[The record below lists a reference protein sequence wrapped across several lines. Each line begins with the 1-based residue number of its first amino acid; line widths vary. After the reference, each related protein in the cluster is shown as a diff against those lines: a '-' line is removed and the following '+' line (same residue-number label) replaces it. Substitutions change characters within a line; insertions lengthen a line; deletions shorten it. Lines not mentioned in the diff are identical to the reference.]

1 MKKPLL
7 FTTGILITGMLG
19 AQVASKKAAKI
30 PANLANTAML
40 RNKNVSDNNPG
51 TLSVEVKEKIA
62 KSKRVSA
69 TSSTVIGNSYYD
81 LQSNSSVADR
91 VFVNQDG
98 TIGAVWT
105 MEPVAGNTA
114 YPNRGTGYAYFD
126 GSAWSAAPTARIEN
140 VRVGWGNIVQTRT
153 GKEIVISH
161 GANSAGKMNMASR
174 PAKGTGAWTNNINAV
189 ATATTGGNFWP
200 RMVTASAGGSDTIY
214 TIALTYPTAQGGATY
229 QGLDGAV
236 VFSRSTNGGTSWDIN
251 NAVPTG
257 LDTSRFRGFGGDAYA
272 IAARGPIV
280 AVLAGDSD
288 RDLTLSKST
297 DGGVTWTKTTVLK
310 FPIKKWDYTTQTTDI
325 NNDGT
330 ADTLETNDGTFAL
343 GLDNNGMAYAFYGA
357 MRILN
362 TTPSASGYN
371 YFPYTD
377 GLMMWNETMAAD
389 AGGVLVAEIEDLGG
403 DGVINLPTPSVAT
416 DLPFGRFGNS
426 LTSFPS
432 VAFDAQNNMYL
443 SYASIVD
450 GLVSLSNSEKV
461 LRHTYIVKSCDGGVN
476 WTAPMDL
483 VGSPGGIDYEGV
495 YGSMA
500 KTVNGSVHIVFQR
513 DLFCG
518 FGVPPT
524 SGTSPDAENI
534 DGENEFVYVNI
545 PTVDLTCTSVT
556 GIKDASSV
564 ASLSFYPNPAST
576 SGTIEVNL
584 KENAKMEITVMNSV
598 GQTVFATSV
607 NGNAGS
613 NKVDVSL
620 SNLSSGIYF
629 YQVKIANNKTITNKF
644 VVGK

>member
-19 AQVASKKAAKI
+19 AQVASRKAAKI

-40 RNKNVSDNNPG
+40 RSKNVGDNNPVN
-51 TLSVEVKEKIA
+51 LSAGVKEKVA

-69 TSSTVIGNSYYD
+69 TNSTVIGTSYYD
-81 LQSNSSVADR
+81 LQTNSSVGDR
-91 VFVNQDG
+91 VFVNRDG

-105 MEPVAGNTA
+105 MEPVSGNTA

-140 VRVGWGNIVQTRT
+140 VRVGWGNIVQSRS
-153 GKEIVISH
+153 GREIVITH
-161 GANSAGKMNMASR
+161 GANAAGKMNMASR

-200 RMVTASAGGSDTIY
+200 RMVTAWAGGSDTIY
-214 TIALTYPTAQGGATY
+214 SIALTYPTASGGSVYHA
-229 QGLDGAV
+229 LDGAI
-236 VFSRSTNGGTSWDIN
+236 VFSRSTDAGMSWDIN
-251 NAVPTG
+251 NAIPTG

-272 IAARGPIV
+272 IAARGATV
-280 AVLAGDSD
+280 AVLGGDSD
-288 RDLTLSKST
+288 KDLTLSKSI
-297 DGGVTWTKTTVLK
+297 DGGVTWTKTTILK
-310 FPIKKWDYTTQTTDI
+310 FPIKKWDWTIISSDI
-325 NNDGT
+325 NNDNI
-330 ADTLETNDGTFAL
+330 ADTLDTNDGTFAL
-343 GLDNNGMAYAFYGA
+343 GLDNNGMAYAFYGS

-362 TTPSASGYN
+362 DAPSTSGYS

-377 GLMMWNETMAAD
+377 GLMMWNETMPAD
-389 AGGVLVAEIEDLGG
+389 LGGTLVAEIEDLGG
-403 DGVINLPTPSVAT
+403 DGVINLPSPTVAT

-450 GLVSLSNSEKV
+450 GLLSLSNSEKV
-461 LRHTYIVKSCDGGVN
+461 LRHTYIIKSCDGGVN
-476 WTAPMDL
+476 WTNPLDL
-483 VGSPGGIDYEGV
+483 VGAPGGIDYEGV

-500 KTVNGSVHIVFQR
+500 KTVDASVHIVFQR

-534 DGENEFVYVNI
+534 DGENEFVYVNV

-576 SGTIEVNL
+576 NGTIDVNL
-584 KENAKMEITVMNSV
+584 KENAKMDITVMNSV
-598 GQTVFATSV
+598 GQALYTTTV

-613 NKVDVSL
+613 NKVDVNL